1 MKRLTGSRLILGIA
15 LGFCALFALACAGAR
30 AYTSLWVN
38 RALAGGVFPTA
49 EAGMRAL
56 IENSYTDIR
65 RIDILYSGPNSAGG
79 KQPHVWYVIA
89 EVRAASRADGSA
101 MGKNSCDAPG
111 SFFLQTHAG
120 WFHVP
125 EGAFP
130 VLLGSWMSAFGLAG
144 PGQNT
149 PAIDR
154 TSPSQARFC
163 LTE

>member
-1 MKRLTGSRLILGIA
+1 MKRLIGPRLILGIRFG
-15 LGFCALFALACAGAR
+15 LCALFALAYAGAR
-30 AYTSLWVN
+30 AYTALWVN
-38 RALAGGVFPTA
+38 RALASGVFPTA
-49 EAGMRAL
+49 EVGMRAL
-56 IENSYTDIR
+56 IEDSYMDIH
-65 RIDILYSGPNSAGG
+65 RIDILYSGPDSAAGS
-79 KQPHVWYVIA
+79 QPHVWYVIA
-89 EVRAASRADGSA
+89 EVRVASRADGSA
-101 MGKNSCDAPG
+101 LGKNGCDAPG

-154 TSPSQARFC
+154 TGPSQARFC
-163 LTE
+163 LPE